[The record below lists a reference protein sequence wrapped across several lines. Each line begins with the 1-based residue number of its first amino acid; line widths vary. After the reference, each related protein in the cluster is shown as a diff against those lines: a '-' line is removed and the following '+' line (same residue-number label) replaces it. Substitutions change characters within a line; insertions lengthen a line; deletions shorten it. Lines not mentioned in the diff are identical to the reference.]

1 MSGENGQEKQ
11 VLLVQNRTLPIVFA
25 SSAGGVFS
33 ALASPVLRAG
43 GMVGGAV
50 WTDDL
55 RVRMELVEDRD
66 GLARLRGAKYLKA
79 EETDFLPKVREA
91 VASGREVL
99 VCALPCQV
107 AELRREL
114 GSPANLT
121 LVDLVCG
128 GIPPEAEF
136 RAWVRELETAQGSKV
151 SEMRFE
157 TKEFNAWRHLAK
169 VTFANRRSRFVVP
182 ENAAFLRKRLLG
194 CTDRPECAACPYRHT
209 GDSAADITL
218 GTVLGKF
225 VLSAWRR
232 REHLGVSKVVLRTD
246 RGVAAYGKAS
256 VALDEVKVGELP
268 VRFRKPKGSRLK
280 RRFFTRCSVL
290 FRFIRKMHFNP
301 FRIRMMIKANG
312 FWRIANGHPQI
323 KSKDRFCRP
332 QIKGKLRLLGDV
344 VMGFHCEPVR
354 RTCETILYVGESG
367 ELKAR
372 GEFLL
377 SQGSLMLVSGK
388 MEIGDECGFNDDAYI
403 LCEERV
409 VLGRDVRAGRCVTI
423 RDTNG
428 GHWMNSPGFR
438 VTKPVVIGDHVWL
451 CEGCTIMPG
460 VTIGSGAVVGARAVV
475 FNNVPPNSL
484 VLGNP
489 AKVVCSGVEWKE

>member
-1 MSGENGQEKQ
+1 MAADRQDRQ
-11 VLLVQNRTLPIVFA
+11 FQLVQNRALPIVFA

-33 ALASPVLRAG
+33 ALAGPVLRAG
-43 GMVGGAV
+43 GLVGGAV

-55 RVRMELVEDRD
+55 RVRMELVGDRD

-79 EETDFLPKVREA
+79 EEADFLPKVREA

-114 GSPANLT
+114 GSPGNLT
-121 LVDLVCG
+121 LVDLACG

-136 RAWVRELETAQGSKV
+136 RAWVRELETAQGARV

-169 VTFANRRSRFVVP
+169 VTFANRRTRFVVP
-182 ENAAFLRKRLLG
+182 EDVAFLRKCLLG
-194 CTDRPECAACPYRHT
+194 CAEREDCAACPHR
-209 GDSAADITL
+209 GVGNSEADITL
-218 GTVLGKF
+218 GALRGRTFGQ
-225 VLSAWRR
+225 WRQ
-232 REHLGVSKVVLRTD
+232 REHLGVSKVLVRSAK
-246 RGVAAYGKAS
+246 GAAACEKAEP
-256 VALDEVKVGELP
+256 ALDAIQTDERPILIAGRVWNHPKL
-268 VRFRKPKGSRLK
+268 RFGSRIVAV
-280 RRFFTRCSVL
+280 CAA
-290 FRFIRKMHFNP
+290 IRKMHFDP
-301 FRIRMMIKANG
+301 LRVWRMFQANG
-312 FWRIANGHPQI
+312 IRRIAYGHPQI
-323 KSKDRFCRP
+323 KLKDRFCRP
-332 QIKGKLRLLGDV
+332 RIEGKLQLFGDV

-354 RTCETILYVGESG
+354 RTSETILYVGEGG
-367 ELKAR
+367 ELKVR
-372 GEFLL
+372 GKFLL

-388 MEIGDECGFNDDAYI
+388 MEIGEECGFNDDAYI

-484 VLGNP
+484 VIGNP

>member
-1 MSGENGQEKQ
+1 M
-11 VLLVQNRTLPIVFA
+11 
-25 SSAGGVFS
+25 
-33 ALASPVLRAG
+33 
-43 GMVGGAV
+43 
-50 WTDDL
+50 
-55 RVRMELVEDRD
+55 
-66 GLARLRGAKYLKA
+66 
-79 EETDFLPKVREA
+79 
-91 VASGREVL
+91 
-99 VCALPCQV
+99 
-107 AELRREL
+107 
-114 GSPANLT
+114 
-121 LVDLVCG
+121 
-128 GIPPEAEF
+128 
-136 RAWVRELETAQGSKV
+136 
-151 SEMRFE
+151 
-157 TKEFNAWRHLAK
+157 
-169 VTFANRRSRFVVP
+169 TFANRRSRFVVP

-301 FRIRMMIKANG
+301 FRIRMMLKANG
-312 FWRIANGHPQI
+312 FWRIVDGHPRI
-323 KSKDRFCRP
+323 KLYDRSCLAK
-332 QIKGKLRLLGDV
+332 IAGKLRLLGDV
-344 VMGFHCEPVR
+344 EVGFQCELYR
-354 RTCETILYVGESG
+354 RKQCETVLFVGKSG
-367 ELKAR
+367 QLKVR
-372 GEFLL
+372 GQFLF
-377 SQGSLMLVSGK
+377 SQGSQMLVNGK
-388 MEIGDECGFNDDAYI
+388 MEIGAECGFNDNAYI
-403 LCEERV
+403 RCDDRI

-423 RDTNG
+423 RDSNG

-438 VTKPVVIGDHVWL
+438 LEKPIIIGDHVWL

-489 AKVVCSGVEWKE
+489 AKVVCNGVEWKE

>member
-1 MSGENGQEKQ
+1 MAADGQDGQ
-11 VLLVQNRTLPIVFA
+11 LRLVQNRALPIVFA

-66 GLARLRGAKYLKA
+66 GLARLRGAKYLMA
-79 EETDFLPKVREA
+79 EDTDFLPKVREA

-114 GSPANLT
+114 GSPSNLT
-121 LVDLVCG
+121 LVDLACG
-128 GIPPEAEF
+128 GIPPESEF
-136 RAWVRELETAQGSKV
+136 WAWVKELETAQGSKV

-169 VTFANRRSRFVVP
+169 VTFANRRTRFVVP
-182 ENAAFLRKRLLG
+182 ESAAFLRKCLLG
-194 CTDRPECAACPYRHT
+194 CADRRECAACPYRRT

-218 GTVLGKF
+218 GAYLGK
-225 VLSAWRR
+225 VACDWWR

-256 VALDEVKVGELP
+256 AALDEVKVGELP
-268 VRFRKPKGSRLK
+268 FRFRKPAGGRSK
-280 RRFFTRCSVL
+280 RGFFARCSVL
-290 FRFIRKMHFNP
+290 FRFIRKMRFNP
-301 FRIRMMIKANG
+301 SRIRMMLKANG
-312 FWRIANGHPQI
+312 FWRIADGHPRI
-323 KSKDRFCRP
+323 KVHDRFCNVR
-332 QIKGKLRLLGDV
+332 IKGELRLLGDV
-344 VMGFHCEPVR
+344 EVGHQCEPSRRNYSETMLHVGKSGQLKVR
-354 RTCETILYVGESG
+354 GS
-367 ELKAR
+367 
-372 GEFLL
+372 FLL
-377 SQGSLMLVSGK
+377 SQGSLMLVNGK
-388 MEIGDECGFNDDAYI
+388 MEIGDECGFNDNAYI